1 MRNKGRILHTQASR
15 VFMLIAC
22 VQAVFL
28 GGLAWIMI
36 NLYESDLR
44 DHILLNGTQVTD
56 LLIRSTQHSML
67 RNDKG
72 EVQEILFAVGTDP
85 GIEGLRIINKSGE
98 VTFATSQAE
107 IGQRLDLVN
116 EDCRLCHDHN
126 GLATAVGQQ
135 GHAHHIYTK
144 PDGERV
150 LSLSTVIRNSR
161 QCSDASCHAHPSSL
175 RVLGVMET
183 DMSLAGAD
191 RSYRQVRAQF
201 LTFSLIAVLAV
212 ALVSGAFIWLSVR
225 RPAKRLIEGMELASA
240 GSLDWRLDARSN
252 DELGQVA
259 RAFNAMMEELAR
271 ARKEITEWSGTLELK
286 VKEKTADL
294 ERAHRNMVA
303 VEKLASLGNL
313 SASVAHEINN
323 PLEGILTFAKL
334 SIRKIQKLQLPPEIG
349 GPLCSDL
356 ELVAEE
362 AQRCGAIVKNLLVF
376 SRQTPVSFRTTSL
389 SDIFNRCGLLL
400 THYAREHDV
409 SLSIRSAPDDALDC
423 DPGQIQQVLLV
434 LMVNGIEAMSV
445 RNAGPISAEL
455 TVESTVDAGRDVVVV
470 RVSDVGVGIP
480 EDIIDRIFDPFF
492 TTKTEGKGV
501 GLGLAIAY
509 GIVQRHH
516 GTIEVESVPGKG
528 SVFTLELPRHQAE
541 PVVIASTYGLM
552 HEKE

>member
-1 MRNKGRILHTQASR
+1 
-15 VFMLIAC
+15 MLIAC
-22 VQAVFL
+22 VQAAFL

-44 DHILLNGTQVTD
+44 NHLLLNGSQVTD

-72 EVQEILFAVGTDP
+72 EVQEILSAVGTDP
-85 GIEGLRIINKSGE
+85 GIEGLRIINKSGD
-98 VTFATSQAE
+98 VTFATRRTE
-107 IGQRLDLVN
+107 IGQRLDMMC
-116 EDCRLCHDHN
+116 EDCKLCHDHN
-126 GLATAVGQQ
+126 GLVTAKGQQ
-135 GHAHHIYTK
+135 GNAHHIYTK
-144 PDGERV
+144 PNGDRV
-150 LSLSTVIRNSR
+150 LSLSTVIMNSR
-161 QCSDASCHAHPSSL
+161 QCSDASCHAHPSSM

-191 RSYRQVRAQF
+191 MSYRQVRAQF
-201 LTFSLIAVLAV
+201 LTLSLVAVLAV
-212 ALVSGAFIWLSVR
+212 ALVSGGFIWLYVR

-240 GSLDWRLDARSN
+240 GSLDLRLEARSN

-271 ARKEITEWSGTLELK
+271 ARKEITEWSGTLEAK

-303 VEKLASLGNL
+303 VEKLASIGNL

-334 SIRKIQKLQLPPEIG
+334 SIKKIQKLQLPQEIER
-349 GPLCSDL
+349 PLCSDL

-362 AQRCGAIVKNLLVF
+362 AQRCGAIVKNLLLF
-376 SRQTPVSFRTTSL
+376 SRQTPASFRTTSL
-389 SDIFNRCGLLL
+389 SEIINRCVLLL
-400 THYAREHDV
+400 SHYAKLHNV
-409 SLSIRSAPDDALDC
+409 SLTIRSAPADTLDC

-445 RNAGPISAEL
+445 KNDGAHPTEL
-455 TVESTVDAGRDVVVV
+455 TVESSIDVGRDTVVV

-480 EDIIDRIFDPFF
+480 AEIIGRIFDPFF

-501 GLGLAIAY
+501 GLGLAIAF

-516 GTIEVESVPGKG
+516 GTLEVDSTPGKG
-528 SVFTLELPRHQAE
+528 SVFTLELPQHQAE
-541 PVVIASTYGLM
+541 PVVIASTNGLV